1 MINPVTGLKKG
12 EKKVREKFGSSK
24 KVPTFAIPFETRG
37 VWQRPQVTDRE
48 SEKEGRKF
56 LSMTKFIEKT
66 EDKVQVASTETKI
79 IESVDFF

>member
-1 MINPVTGLKKG
+1 M
-12 EKKVREKFGSSK
+12 
-24 KVPTFAIPFETRG
+24 
-37 VWQRPQVTDRE
+37 TDRE

-79 IESVDFF
+79 IESVDFFLGIENVGFKLRDIEIDKEEFDPGSG